1 MLVFIESVKQKLKK
15 KKKKKKILKIKKK
28 KKKKNDIYYKLYN
41 IYIKKIDRYY

>member
-1 MLVFIESVKQKLKK
+1 MLVFIESVKKKL
-15 KKKKKKILKIKKK
+15 K

>member
-1 MLVFIESVKQKLKK
+1 MLVFIESVKQKL
-15 KKKKKKILKIKKK
+15 K

>member
-1 MLVFIESVKQKLKK
+1 MLVFIESVKHKL
-15 KKKKKKILKIKKK
+15 KK

>member
-1 MLVFIESVKQKLKK
+1 MLVFIKSEKQKL
-15 KKKKKKILKIKKK
+15 K